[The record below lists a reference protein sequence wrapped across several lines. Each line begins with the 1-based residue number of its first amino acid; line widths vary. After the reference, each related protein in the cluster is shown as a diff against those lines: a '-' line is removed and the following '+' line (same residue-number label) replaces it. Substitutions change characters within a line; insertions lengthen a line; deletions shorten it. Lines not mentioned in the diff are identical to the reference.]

1 MEGDKYFGR
10 IVANVVRSEGWNPAE
25 DVLLEG
31 HAREYDG
38 ARKLR
43 AVCAS
48 TTEKRLPGF
57 REPL

>member
-1 MEGDKYFGR
+1 M
-10 IVANVVRSEGWNPAE
+10 VLSEGRNPAE
-25 DVLLEG
+25 DMLFEG